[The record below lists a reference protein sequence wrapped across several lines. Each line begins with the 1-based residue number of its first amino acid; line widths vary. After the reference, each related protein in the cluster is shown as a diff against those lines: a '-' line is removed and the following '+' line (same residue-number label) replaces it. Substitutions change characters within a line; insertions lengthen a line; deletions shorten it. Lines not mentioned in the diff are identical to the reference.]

1 MLKLEVSN
9 SNLEYG
15 SQPFLR
21 GHIFTNSSADRDRSI
36 SMLDLQFALKE
47 GSVLRY

>member
-21 GHIFTNSSADRDRSI
+21 GHIFTNSLADRDRSI
-36 SMLDLQFALKE
+36 SMLDLQFKQKE
-47 GSVLRY
+47 ESLPLS